1 LLALHRL
8 LINFLKLGCLTNIS
22 KMSLPDNDS
31 LPQNDNFIR
40 MFCEIGSMSRHNHC
54 LISQIAEDA
63 LSDKKLTNMDINC
76 ADDVVQQEDVF
87 IGVESSSEGDPCLLT
102 SR

>member
-1 LLALHRL
+1 MLTLHRL
-8 LINFLKLGCLTNIS
+8 LVNFLKLCRLANIS

-31 LPQNDNFIR
+31 LPQNDHFIR
-40 MFCEIGSMSRHNHC
+40 MFCEIGSVGGHDHC
-54 LISQIAEDA
+54 LIPQIAEDA
-63 LSDKKLTNMDINC
+63 LSDQKLAHMDVNC